1 MIIIK
6 DPLYGYVKFEDNL
19 SSILD
24 SPIFQRLRRIKQV
37 FGSDFVY
44 PSANHTRFEHSLGV
58 GYLAGSVADHL
69 MMILHDY
76 GEEEINQDDKLSLIL
91 AGLLHDIGH
100 GPFSHAFEGFL
111 SKLGMNHEDFG
122 RKIITELLS
131 DEIEKFGLDSSFIA
145 ELAAGYQLD
154 KASKRPFMKQI
165 IGSAIDVDKLDYL
178 RRDSYHAGTFYG
190 FIDVD
195 RIIMHLRVFNKQL
208 CVDEKA
214 REVLESMLM
223 GRALAF
229 EAIYYHKT
237 SRSAQILIDKAIN
250 VSAEDLNLYEIKDDL
265 SKYISLDDYSMWSL
279 LLHNPKSREY
289 MEMLKSRKLLKV
301 AWETAG
307 IADQKT
313 RNVINWLI
321 NPKVRN
327 ELEEIIADEA
337 RVDRKYVAIDL
348 PSLPNIP
355 YRHWIGRE
363 DRPMEI
369 PILVNFNGENKIV
382 PLSKISQFV
391 KAIEGYFYA
400 IRVYT
405 LDKFREQVKK
415 ATVKIIL
422 ENTNI
427 SPENMFV

>member
-19 SSILD
+19 SPIFD
-24 SPIFQRLRRIKQV
+24 SPVFQRLRRIKQV

-58 GYLAGSVADHL
+58 GYLAGKVADHL
-69 MMILHDY
+69 KRLLDVS
-76 GEEEINQDDKLSLIL
+76 GEEKIDREDKLSLIL

-111 SKLGMNHEDFG
+111 SRLGMNHEDFG
-122 RKIITELLS
+122 RRIINEILA
-131 DEIEKFGLDSSFIA
+131 DRIEKLGLDPSFIA
-145 ELAAGYQLD
+145 ELAAGYELN
-154 KASKRPFMKQI
+154 KAIDRPFMKQI

-190 FIDVD
+190 LIDVD
-195 RIIMHLRVFNKQL
+195 RIIMHLRVFDKQL

-223 GRALAF
+223 GRGLAF

-250 VSAEDLNLYEIKDDL
+250 ASADDLNLYEIKDDL
-265 SKYISLDDYSMWSL
+265 NKYISLDDYSMWYL
-279 LLHNPKSREY
+279 LLKNPKSKEY
-289 MEMLKSRKLLKV
+289 VEMLASRKLLKV
-301 AWETAG
+301 AWEITG

-313 RNVINWLI
+313 RNVMNWLI

-327 ELEEIIADEA
+327 ELEEIIAEEA
-337 RVDRKYVAIDL
+337 NVDRKYVAIDV

-369 PILVNFNGENKIV
+369 PILTSADGELKII
-382 PLSKISQFV
+382 PLRNISQF
-391 KAIEGYFYA
+391 ARAMEGYFYA

-405 LDKFREQVKK
+405 LDKFRMRVKE
-415 ATVKIIL
+415 ATTKIMRESAHI
-422 ENTNI
+422 N
-427 SPENMFV
+427 PENMFV